1 MSFQIPGL
9 SQAMLDNLGNLGFNE
24 PTPVQQ
30 QALPPVLAGQDVI
43 AMARTGSG
51 KTAAFGIGLVEKLNV
66 RHFTVQ
72 GLVLCPTRELA
83 DQVARAIRELARSRH
98 NVKVLTLCGGTPIG
112 PQIGSLSHGA
122 HIVVGTPGRVKD
134 HLDKGTLTL
143 DRLRTLVL
151 DEADRML
158 DMGFEEAVNAI
169 VDRCPRQRQTLLFSA
184 TWPAHVRRLSER
196 YQQDPVSVT
205 VEPEPQSSAPAI
217 RELFYEVPE
226 GQEQRA
232 LAGLLS
238 KQQPSACLVFCA
250 TRQQCDDLV
259 SLLSQ
264 QGFMAAAL
272 HGDMDQKDR
281 DQVLILFANQ
291 SCPILVATDVAARG
305 LDIDDLPL
313 VVNMEPARSPE
324 THTHRIGRTGRAG
337 NDGLAVTFFSPSR
350 AHKITRLEQAQG
362 REIEPV
368 DSGDLMAVSVVPR
381 RPAHVTLCIAGGRK
395 EKVRPG
401 DILGALTGEAGL
413 PGNVVGKI
421 TIQDYQSFVAVDAE
435 AADKALKRLEKGKI
449 KGRRFR
455 VRALRPGL

>member
-1 MSFQIPGL
+1 MSFQISGL
-9 SQAMLDNLGNLGFNE
+9 SQAMLDNLGNLGFTE
-24 PTPVQQ
+24 PTPIQQ

-51 KTAAFGIGLVEKLNV
+51 KTAAFGIGLVEKLDV
-66 RHFTVQ
+66 RRFAVQ

-143 DRLRTLVL
+143 DRLQTLVL

-169 VDRCPRQRQTLLFSA
+169 VARSPERRQTLLFSA
-184 TWPAHVRRLSER
+184 TWPEHVRRLSER
-196 YQQDPVSVT
+196 YQQTPVSVT
-205 VEPEPQSSAPAI
+205 VEAGAEASALAI
-217 RELFYEVPE
+217 REVFYEVPE
-226 GQEQRA
+226 GQAQKA

-238 KQQPSACLVFCA
+238 TQQPSSCLVFCA
-250 TRQQCDDLV
+250 TKQQCDDVV
-259 SLLSQ
+259 SFLTQ
-264 QGFMAAAL
+264 QGFGAAAL

-337 NDGLAVTFFSPSR
+337 NQGVAVTFFSPSG
-350 AHKITRLEQAQG
+350 AHKIARLEQVRG
-362 REIEPV
+362 HEIEPL
-368 DSGDLMAVSVVPR
+368 DASDLVSATPAPW
-381 RPAHVTLCIAGGRK
+381 RPARVTLCIAGGRK

-413 PGNVVGKI
+413 PGGVVGKI
-421 TIQDYQSFVAVDAE
+421 TIQDYQSFVAVDSAV
-435 AADKALKRLEKGKI
+435 ADKALKRLEQGRI

-455 VRALRPGL
+455 VRALGPGL

>member
-1 MSFQIPGL
+1 MSFQISGL
-9 SQAMLDNLGNLGFNE
+9 SQAMLDNLSILGFTE

-30 QALPPVLAGQDVI
+30 QALPAVLAGKDVI

-51 KTAAFGIGLVEKLNV
+51 KTAAFGIGLVERLEV
-66 RHFTVQ
+66 RRFSVQ

-83 DQVARAIRELARSRH
+83 DQVARAIRELARSQH

-122 HIVVGTPGRVKD
+122 HIIVGTPGRVKD

-143 DRLRTLVL
+143 DGLRTLVL

-169 VDRCPRQRQTLLFSA
+169 VARCPERRQTLLFSA
-184 TWPAHVRRLSER
+184 TWPKHVRRLSER
-196 YQQDPVSVT
+196 YQQNPVSVT
-205 VEPEPQSSAPAI
+205 VEEHPEASAPSI
-217 RELFYEVPE
+217 QEIFYEVADGE
-226 GQEQRA
+226 EQKA

-238 KQQPSACLVFCA
+238 TRQPSACLVFCA
-250 TRQQCDDLV
+250 TRQQCDDVV
-259 SLLSQ
+259 SFLGQ
-264 QGFMAAAL
+264 QGFTAASL

-281 DQVLILFANQ
+281 DQVLILFASQ

-337 NDGLAVTFFSPSR
+337 NEGLAVTFFSPAR
-350 AHKITRLEQAQG
+350 AHKVTRLEQARG
-362 REIEPV
+362 SEIEPL
-368 DSGDLMAVSVVPR
+368 DAGELLTAA
-381 RPAHVTLCIAGGRK
+381 PAPWQPARVTLCIAGGRK

-413 PGNVVGKI
+413 PGGVVGKI
-421 TIQDYQSFVAVDAE
+421 TIQEFQSFVAVDSTV
-435 AADKALKRLEKGKI
+435 ADKALRRLEQGRI

-455 VRALRPGL
+455 VRTVRAGL